1 MKTYPTIRYFQ
12 PFDVGKN
19 ITAFQKL
26 DGSNIRAEWNRKR
39 NFYKFGSRNHLIS
52 ESDVPFG
59 EAVRLIREQE
69 EELNKI
75 LLSTKMES
83 AVCFF
88 EFWGENSR
96 FGQHQKE
103 LHHCT
108 LIDISLFKKGYLV
121 PGEFIELFSKTAPV
135 LYQGLLSESFVQ
147 SVKDGTLEGLG
158 SEGVVCK
165 GALDKKTGQ
174 PFMVKLKR
182 QSWFDDLK
190 KFCGGDEKKFK
201 ELA

>member
-1 MKTYPTIRYFQ
+1 LKTYPTIRYFQ
-12 PFDVGKN
+12 PSDIGKS

-52 ESDVPFG
+52 ESDVPLG

-182 QSWFDDLK
+182 QSWFDELR